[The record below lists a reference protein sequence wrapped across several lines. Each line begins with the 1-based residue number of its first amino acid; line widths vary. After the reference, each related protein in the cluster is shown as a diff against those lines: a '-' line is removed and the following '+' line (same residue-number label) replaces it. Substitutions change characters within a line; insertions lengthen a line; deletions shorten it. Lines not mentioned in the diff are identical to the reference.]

1 MGWGSATASQS
12 PRTSRQ
18 LPRTSFAVARA
29 LTLGMRQGYKGA
41 PRPQPHRQEVLMADL
56 EPLIARLAAENP
68 EFRALKE
75 EHVRYEVELRE
86 LNSLGFLTA
95 DQQWRVS
102 ELKKL
107 KLMGKDRMESMIRHA
122 RDAAHA

>member
-1 MGWGSATASQS
+1 
-12 PRTSRQ
+12 
-18 LPRTSFAVARA
+18 
-29 LTLGMRQGYKGA
+29 
-41 PRPQPHRQEVLMADL
+41 MADL

-68 EFRALKE
+68 EFRALQE
-75 EHVRYEVELRE
+75 EHIRYEVELRE
-86 LNSLGFLTA
+86 LNSRGFLTA

-122 RDAAHA
+122 RAAAHA

>member
-1 MGWGSATASQS
+1 
-12 PRTSRQ
+12 
-18 LPRTSFAVARA
+18 
-29 LTLGMRQGYKGA
+29 
-41 PRPQPHRQEVLMADL
+41 MADL
-56 EPLIARLAAENP
+56 EPLITRLAAENP
-68 EFRALKE
+68 EFRTLQE
-75 EHVRYEVELRE
+75 EHVRYELELRE

>member
-1 MGWGSATASQS
+1 
-12 PRTSRQ
+12 
-18 LPRTSFAVARA
+18 
-29 LTLGMRQGYKGA
+29 
-41 PRPQPHRQEVLMADL
+41 MADL
-56 EPLIARLAAENP
+56 EPLIERLTAENP
-68 EFRALKE
+68 EFRQLKE
-75 EHVRYEVELRE
+75 DHARYEQELTE
-86 LNSLGFLTA
+86 LNIRGFLTA

>member
-1 MGWGSATASQS
+1 
-12 PRTSRQ
+12 
-18 LPRTSFAVARA
+18 
-29 LTLGMRQGYKGA
+29 
-41 PRPQPHRQEVLMADL
+41 MADL
-56 EPLIARLAAENP
+56 EPIVARLTAENR
-68 EFRALKE
+68 EFRQLQEDHAKYEQELKDLT
-75 EHVRYEVELRE
+75 VR
-86 LNSLGFLTA
+86 GFLTA

>member
-1 MGWGSATASQS
+1 
-12 PRTSRQ
+12 
-18 LPRTSFAVARA
+18 
-29 LTLGMRQGYKGA
+29 
-41 PRPQPHRQEVLMADL
+41 MADL
-56 EPLIARLAAENP
+56 EPIVARLSAENS
-68 EFRALKE
+68 EFRQLQEDHVKYEQELKDLT
-75 EHVRYEVELRE
+75 VR
-86 LNSLGFLTA
+86 GFLTA

>member
-1 MGWGSATASQS
+1 
-12 PRTSRQ
+12 
-18 LPRTSFAVARA
+18 
-29 LTLGMRQGYKGA
+29 
-41 PRPQPHRQEVLMADL
+41 MADL
-56 EPLIARLAAENP
+56 EPLIERLTAENP
-68 EFRALKE
+68 EFRQLQEEHTRYEQELKE
-75 EHVRYEVELRE
+75 LTVR
-86 LNSLGFLTA
+86 GFLTA